1 MSTERP
7 EDHGPAVALRPLLRA
22 EAAAESYATGV
33 DAADVEQCVLLR
45 LLEHGAAGGQ
55 PAPADAAWVRAAV
68 RAEVRAARRRARREV
83 PLGAAGEGAYGTG
96 DPGAYEAQEAGAYGD
111 DPAAVVLAAER
122 HRALHAAV
130 RRLPARCA
138 GLLAAQLDRAD
149 PTYRDISG
157 ELAISQGSLGPVRSH
172 CLTALRRMLT
182 AEVAPGEVR
191 GNTR

>member
-1 MSTERP
+1 MSTEHP
-7 EDHGPAVALRPLLRA
+7 DEHGPAAALRPLLRA
-22 EAAAESYATGV
+22 EAAAEAYAAGV
-33 DAADVEQCVLLR
+33 EAADVEQCVLLR
-45 LLEHGAAGGQ
+45 LLERGGTAA
-55 PAPADAAWVRAAV
+55 AVDAGWVRAAV

-83 PLGAAGEGAYGTG
+83 PYGAAGPGAYGP
-96 DPGAYEAQEAGAYGD
+96 PGAGAYGD
-111 DPAAVVLAAER
+111 DPAALALAAER
-122 HRALHAAV
+122 RRTLRAAV
-130 RRLPARCA
+130 RRLPGRCP
-138 GLLAAQLDRAD
+138 GLLAALLDRTD

>member
-1 MSTERP
+1 VSAECHD
-7 EDHGPAVALRPLLRA
+7 DHGPAAALRPLLRA
-22 EAAAESYATGV
+22 EAAAEAYAAGV
-33 DAADVEQCVLLR
+33 EAADVEQGVLLR
-45 LLEHGAAGGQ
+45 LLERGGAA
-55 PAPADAAWVRAAV
+55 ASADARWVRAAV
-68 RAEVRAARRRARREV
+68 RAEVRAARRRAGREV
-83 PLGAAGEGAYGTG
+83 PYGAAGAGALR
-96 DPGAYEAQEAGAYGD
+96 AAGAYGAEGAGAYGG

-122 HRALHAAV
+122 RRALRAAV
-130 RRLPARCA
+130 RRLPGRCP
-138 GLLAAQLDRAD
+138 GLLAALLDGAD

>member
-1 MSTERP
+1 MPTECHD
-7 EDHGPAVALRPLLRA
+7 DHGPAVALRPLLRA
-22 EAAAESYATGV
+22 EAAAEAYAAGV
-33 DAADVEQCVLLR
+33 EAADVEQCVLLR
-45 LLEHGAAGGQ
+45 LLERGAA
-55 PAPADAAWVRAAV
+55 AASTDAVWVRAAV

-83 PLGAAGEGAYGTG
+83 PYGAAGQGAYGAEGPGAYGTEG
-96 DPGAYEAQEAGAYGD
+96 AGAYGD

-122 HRALHAAV
+122 HRALRAAV
-130 RRLPARCA
+130 RRLPGRCP
-138 GLLAAQLDRAD
+138 GLLSAMLDRAD